1 MINLQGMKN
10 MTLSEEVYLKLKN
23 DVNTMA
29 ISANAF
35 LNEQQLAEHYGI
47 SKAPIRAAL
56 HRLCLE
62 GILLSY
68 PRKGYVVVTLSDA
81 EFKHA
86 QNMRVLNECYAVEL
100 VAEKVTKEQLQE
112 LRILAGKENG
122 VQGNMDFHMALAQ
135 LSGNRFLMEII
146 DRMLCAVT
154 RTLNKLYSFD
164 ESQAIY
170 SQRHIEIVDALIA
183 SDVERAK
190 ELLRD
195 DILR

>member
-1 MINLQGMKN
+1 
-10 MTLSEEVYLKLKN
+10 MTLSEEIYLKLKN
-23 DVNTMA
+23 DVNTMV
-29 ISANAF
+29 ISTNEF
-35 LNEQQLAEHYGI
+35 LNEQQLAEHYGV

-68 PRKGYVVVTLSDA
+68 PRKGYVVATLSDS

-86 QNMRVLNECYAVEL
+86 QNMRVLNEGYAIEL
-100 VAEKVTKEQLQE
+100 VCANATREQLQQ
-112 LRILAGKENG
+112 LRNLAERETG
-122 VQGNMDFHMALAQ
+122 VHGNMEFHLALAQ
-135 LSGNRFLMEII
+135 LSGNRFLLETI

-164 ESQAIY
+164 RNQTGFSQI
-170 SQRHIEIVDALIA
+170 HIAIVDALLD
-183 SDVERAK
+183 SDLERAK
-190 ELLRD
+190 KLLAE

>member
-1 MINLQGMKN
+1 

-29 ISANAF
+29 ISANTF

-86 QNMRVLNECYAVEL
+86 QNMRVLNEGYALEL
-100 VAEKVTKEQLQE
+100 VAAKATKEQLQK
-112 LRILAGKENG
+112 LRALAEQDTG

-135 LSGNRFLMEII
+135 LSGNRFLTEII

-164 ESQAIY
+164 KSQSMY
-170 SQRHIEIVDALIA
+170 SQKHTEIVDALID

-190 ELLRD
+190 ELLRE